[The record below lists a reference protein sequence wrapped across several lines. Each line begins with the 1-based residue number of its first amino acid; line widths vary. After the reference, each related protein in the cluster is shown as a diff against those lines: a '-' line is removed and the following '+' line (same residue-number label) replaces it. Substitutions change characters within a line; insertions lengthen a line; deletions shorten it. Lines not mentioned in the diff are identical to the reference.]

1 MRPVPGVKKMTKE
14 EFERPDVRI
23 EDLPP
28 AEQEALR
35 QKQEAVDRFF
45 ADKIVA
51 KYKIEVQF
59 GKGRSMNRHFPGSLH
74 VYRSGSVLAGG
85 GDEILYPC
93 PDDKC
98 PGYIEPEHVIPKT
111 EIKIGTNPEDVEMIA
126 FCPVCRSVWDKVHHL
141 QEGRMFRLTH
151 QNWAAVIH
159 RTFERLGHNA
169 DIYLKSHPEDI
180 RDKSLLEQM
189 KQRKGEEYL
198 KAYKKRVYVMYP
210 LDRIVADVHAMGTGA
225 DIYKLILAFIT
236 A

>member
-1 MRPVPGVKKMTKE
+1 MARPQPGVKKMTKE
-14 EFERPDVRI
+14 EFERPEVRL

-28 AEQEALR
+28 AEREALLK
-35 QKQEAVDRFF
+35 KQEAMKKFF
-45 ADKIVA
+45 DDKIVA

-59 GKGRSMNRHFPGSLH
+59 GKGRSMNQHFPGSLH

-98 PGYIEPEHVIPKT
+98 AGYIEPEHVVPKT
-111 EIKIGTNPEDVEMIA
+111 QITFGTNPEDVEMFA
-126 FCPVCRSVWDKVHHL
+126 YCPVCKRAWDKVHHL

-151 QNWAAVIH
+151 QNWTQVIL
-159 RTFERLGHNA
+159 RAFQRLGHNA

-189 KQRKGEEYL
+189 KQRKGEEYI
-198 KAYKKRVYVMYP
+198 KTYKSRVYVMYP
-210 LDRIVADVHAMGTGA
+210 LERIIKDAHAGK
-225 DIYKLILAFIT
+225 DLYKLFLAFVT